1 MILRPLRSPQRW
13 GLIVPWYAPLVSA
26 LRAAIFLAAHVLLAA
41 TLIGAIWVIQWLL
54 ADAGDPKLFDWIPIR
69 YMFDVMDAGILAV
82 FIWFGV
88 KGAIEVFRE
97 GKGGGHGG

>member
-1 MILRPLRSPQRW
+1 
-13 GLIVPWYAPLVSA
+13 VPWYAPLVRA
-26 LRAAIFLAAHVLLAA
+26 LRAGIYLASHVLVAA
-41 TLIGAIWVIQWLL
+41 ILIAAIWAIQWLL

-69 YMFDVMDAGILAV
+69 YRFDAMDAGILAV

-97 GKGGGHGG
+97 DKGGGHGA